1 GQFGPEIIHLFL
13 RIAIDLERD
22 GLVEFENRAPV
33 ESSEGVSI
41 ELELHDHH
49 RPCRLAVDLLPGIW
63 ITGDLADL
71 RILED
76 GGVEL
81 GSLFGLGVEP
91 QARGNLLNEWHISGL
106 LLKLL
111 GSRVFAHP

>member
-1 GQFGPEIIHLFL
+1 MTLMYRGDIL
-13 RIAIDLERD
+13 RCLCCSAHSKLIYTKS
-22 GLVEFENRAPV
+22 G
-33 ESSEGVSI
+33 EGMSI
-41 ELELHDHH
+41 ELELTTSTD
-49 RPCRLAVDLLPGIW
+49 PAGLPWYLPPGVW
-63 ITGDLADL
+63 ITGDLSDL

-81 GSLFGLGVEP
+81 RGLFGFGVEP

-106 LLKLL
+106 LLNLF